1 MSVSMDCLPAIDSRC
16 LLAPDHARARGCRGE
31 IRKHCLAPM
40 TSRKSSGVMASH
52 VWGAKTAALAT
63 MMSRRPSSAT
73 PLSTA
78 SRSPSTSRVDDGGKD
93 LLTGG
98 LDELD
103 GLGEVVGSRG
113 IVGNA
118 RRKFARDVDGDDVG
132 ALVGHPDCVRAT
144 LTPCGP
150 GDEGH
155 LARQPSAHFWA
166 ALTRFDPMIS
176 RWISLVPSYN
186 RSSRTSR

>member
-1 MSVSMDCLPAIDSRC
+1 MRAPAGAGEKSANTV
-16 LLAPDHARARGCRGE
+16 LLHDVAEILGCDGVARLGGE
-31 IRKHCLAPM
+31 D
-40 TSRKSSGVMASH
+40 SGVGDDD
-52 VWGAKTAALAT
+52 VETAQFGHA
-63 MMSRRPSSAT
+63 
-73 PLSTA
+73 LSTA